1 MGAYILVILLSIAFI
16 GVVAVDIFKERKH
29 FEEVKNLTD
38 RIDWLDNQ
46 NDHLNN
52 EIAEVNLK
60 FSGSLDTREKNYN
73 DIFMKLK
80 KTEIELEKCEMERER
95 LRARLSVLEE
105 TKNEEKEVEKE
116 D

>member
-1 MGAYILVILLSIAFI
+1 MAAYILVILLSIAFI

-29 FEEVKNLTD
+29 QEDVNNLMD
-38 RIDWLDNQ
+38 RIDYMEDQ
-46 NDHLNN
+46 NDRLNK

-73 DIFMKLK
+73 DIFMRLK
-80 KTEIELEKCEMERER
+80 KAEIELEKSEMECER

-105 TKNEEKEVEKE
+105 TKNEEKEAEKE

>member
-29 FEEVKNLTD
+29 QEDVNNLMD
-38 RIDWLDNQ
+38 RIDYIEDQ
-46 NDHLNN
+46 NDHLNK

-95 LRARLSVLEE
+95 LRAKLQVLEE
-105 TKNEEKEVEKE
+105 TKNEEKEAEKE

>member
-1 MGAYILVILLSIAFI
+1 MGAYILIILLSIAFVA
-16 GVVAVDIFKERKH
+16 VVAIDILKEKKH

-38 RIDWLDNQ
+38 RIDYMEDQ
-46 NDHLNN
+46 NNYLNN

-95 LRARLSVLEE
+95 LRAKLQVIEE
-105 TKNEEKEVEKE
+105 TENEEKEVKKE

>member
-1 MGAYILVILLSIAFI
+1 MAAYILIILLSIAFV
-16 GVVAVDIFKERKH
+16 GVVAVDILKEKKH

-38 RIDWLDNQ
+38 RIDWMEDQ
-46 NDHLNN
+46 NDHLNK
-52 EIAEVNLK
+52 EIADVNLK

-80 KTEIELEKCEMERER
+80 KAEIELEKSEMENER
-95 LRARLSVLEE
+95 LRARLAVLEE
-105 TKNEEKEVEKE
+105 TKNEEKEVKKE

>member
-1 MGAYILVILLSIAFI
+1 MGAYILIILLSIAFVA
-16 GVVAVDIFKERKH
+16 VVAIDILKEKKH

-38 RIDWLDNQ
+38 RIDWMEDQ
-46 NDHLNN
+46 NDHLNK

-95 LRARLSVLEE
+95 LRAKLQVLEE
-105 TKNEEKEVEKE
+105 NENEQST
-116 D
+116 

>member
-1 MGAYILVILLSIAFI
+1 MGAYILIILLSIAFI
-16 GVVAVDIFKERKH
+16 VVVAVDILKERKH

-38 RIDWLDNQ
+38 RIDWMEDQ
-46 NDHLNN
+46 NNYLNN

-95 LRARLSVLEE
+95 LRAKLQVLEE
-105 TKNEEKEVEKE
+105 TENEEKEAEKE

>member
-1 MGAYILVILLSIAFI
+1 MAAYILVILLSIAFI
-16 GVVAVDIFKERKH
+16 GVIAVDILKERKH
-29 FEEVKNLTD
+29 QEDVNNLMD
-38 RIDWLDNQ
+38 RIEYMEDQ
-46 NDHLNN
+46 NDHLNK

-80 KTEIELEKCEMERER
+80 KVEIELEKSEMENER

-105 TKNEEKEVEKE
+105 TKNEEKEAKKE

>member
-16 GVVAVDIFKERKH
+16 GVVAVDILKERKH
-29 FEEVKNLTD
+29 QEDVNNLMD
-38 RIDWLDNQ
+38 RIDYMESQ
-46 NDHLNN
+46 NNYLIN
-52 EIAEVNLK
+52 EMADVNLK

-80 KTEIELEKCEMERER
+80 KVEIELEKSEMECER

-105 TKNEEKEVEKE
+105 TKNEEKEVKKE